1 MPVSVILTIEDAKGK
16 QATTEFHLA
25 DGLSIAQLGAAAQAL
40 AQLVEPMIRGR
51 IVAISVG
58 FKVALPVFGAGDGN
72 ALQDYAD
79 VEEGARFQ
87 FRTDNGFPTAQRIP
101 CFDEALIVV
110 GTDQVDTSDSAVSAY
125 INAMLD
131 QLSVG
136 SGGSAFTVI
145 LQDARG
151 EAISTLASAR
161 ESFQASRRNR
171 R

>member
-1 MPVSVILTIEDAKGK
+1 MPVSVVLTIEDAKGK
-16 QATTEFHLA
+16 QSTTEFHLA
-25 DGLSIAQLGAAAQAL
+25 DGLTIAQLGAAAQAL
-40 AQLVEPMIRGR
+40 AQLVEPMVRGR
-51 IVAISVG
+51 IVSISVG

-72 ALQDYAD
+72 TLQDYSD

-87 FRTDNGFPTAQRIP
+87 FRTDNGFVTAQRIP
-101 CFDEALIVV
+101 CFDETYVIV
-110 GTDQVDTSDSAVSAY
+110 GTDQIDTTATPVSNY
-125 INAMLD
+125 INAMVD

-151 EAISTLASAR
+151 EGIATLASAR